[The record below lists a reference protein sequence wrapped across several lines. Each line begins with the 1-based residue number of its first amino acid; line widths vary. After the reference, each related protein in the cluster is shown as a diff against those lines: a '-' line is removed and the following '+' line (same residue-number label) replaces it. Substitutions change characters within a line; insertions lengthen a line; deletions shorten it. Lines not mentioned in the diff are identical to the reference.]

1 MYTLVVRVW
10 SDYSTFSHEITYPP
24 TDSISQ
30 IREQAHR
37 HRNNFL
43 SDLFV
48 DEGRARWRFHS
59 FMRVRDV

>member
-10 SDYSTFSHEITYPP
+10 SSYSTFSHEITYPP

-30 IREQAHR
+30 LREQAHR
-37 HRNNFL
+37 HRNSFF

-48 DEGRARWRFHS
+48 DVGRVRNHFHS
-59 FMRVRDV
+59 FMRRHNV